1 MLSEIWSAT
10 DIIFYHFVPFF
21 CPFTLLTTWKIKI
34 LKNEKSMEE
43 LSHYTCVPQMTI
55 IWCMVPEIWNPTDII
70 FCHFLAMFCFF
81 TSLTTQKIKTLKK
94 WKSVPKIMIICHTVP
109 EIWCVTNVIVI
120 FRFGLFSP
128 FTPVTAQE
136 IKIKKKERKK
146 RLEISFYTSVPKI
159 MIRHTVLE
167 IRRATDERTDKRK
180 KWHIEVGAHLKN
192 RFGRPSLSQ
201 CFFPE
206 CPKW

>member
-1 MLSEIWSAT
+1 
-10 DIIFYHFVPFF
+10 
-21 CPFTLLTTWKIKI
+21 
-34 LKNEKSMEE
+34 
-43 LSHYTCVPQMTI
+43 
-55 IWCMVPEIWNPTDII
+55 
-70 FCHFLAMFCFF
+70 
-81 TSLTTQKIKTLKK
+81 
-94 WKSVPKIMIICHTVP
+94 MIICHTVP

-167 IRRATDERTDKRK
+167 IRCAKDERTGKRK
-180 KWHIEVGAHLKN
+180 K
-192 RFGRPSLSQ
+192 
-201 CFFPE
+201 
-206 CPKW
+206 